1 MKRHVSGITK
11 ISTMLF
17 VLALAIQLGNP
28 AGVTAQSNLQPRY
41 RLVDLGTFDGPAS
54 YFLNGYY
61 RFLNN
66 HGSAVGWANTT
77 EPDPLCLGALNCFAT
92 HALQIQND
100 IVTDLGVLD
109 GGTDSQA
116 FWVSENGLIAGLSQ
130 NGEIDPLVPGF
141 PEIRGVLWRN
151 GEMVNLGTLPEG
163 GFESWANAVNNRGQ
177 VVGFALNT
185 VPDPCSFVGF
195 PTQVRAFLWQNGAMQ
210 DLGTLGG
217 PDAIADHINNAGHI
231 AGFSYT
237 DSINPENGCPVA
249 HPFFW
254 ENGTMHDIGTLG
266 GTNFDLRFL
275 SERGEVVG
283 GSNVVRSPGDE
294 VPHPF
299 LWSKGR
305 LVDLGTLGGAQG
317 SANWINDAG
326 DIVGWAELPG
336 ADPEDH
342 HGFLWKN
349 GNMTD
354 LGVLPGDSCSYA
366 ASINSHGQVVG
377 TSEIEEFCHTEV
389 STGHHAFLWEKG
401 GPMIDLNTLIPP
413 GASLKLTY
421 AFGINDHGV
430 IAGAGVLSGC
440 EDHELCGHAY
450 VLIPCGIGEKCV
462 NTLVGDSTASTV
474 TSRSPARPQNR
485 PSELMDRF
493 RNQLRQRLHTP
504 GRHGRYAVD

>member
-1 MKRHVSGITK
+1 
-11 ISTMLF
+11 MLF
-17 VLALAIQLGNP
+17 VLALAMRLASP
-28 AGVTAQSNLQPRY
+28 AGVTAQSNPQPRY
-41 RLVDLGTFDGPAS
+41 RLVDLGIFGGPAS
-54 YFLNGYY
+54 HFPNGYY

-66 HGSAVGWANTT
+66 HGTAVGWANTA
-77 EPDPLCLGALNCFAT
+77 EPDPICPGCFAT
-92 HALQIQND
+92 HAFQIQNGV
-100 IVTDLGVLD
+100 VTDLGVID
-109 GGTDSQA
+109 GGLDSQA
-116 FWVSENGLIAGLSQ
+116 FWVSSNGLIAGISQ
-130 NGEIDPLVPGF
+130 NGEIDPLIPGF
-141 PEIRGVLWRN
+141 PELRGVLWRH
-151 GEMVNLGTLPEG
+151 GEIVNLGTLRGG
-163 GFESWANAVNNRGQ
+163 GFESLANAVNNRGQ

-185 VPDPCSFVGF
+185 VPDSCAIFG
-195 PTQVRAFLWQNGAMQ
+195 TQQRAFLWQDGLMR

-217 PDAIADHINNAGHI
+217 GQATADQINEAGQI
-231 AGFSYT
+231 IGAAATESLGV
-237 DSINPENGCPVA
+237 DGCPIF
-249 HPFFW
+249 HPYFW
-254 ENGTMHDIGTLG
+254 QNGTMHDIGTLG
-266 GTNFDLRFL
+266 GTGFDLRFL
-275 SERGEVVG
+275 SDRGEVVG

-305 LVDLGTLGGAQG
+305 LTDLGTLGGTQG
-317 SANWINDAG
+317 SANWINDSG

-336 ADPEDH
+336 PDPEDH

-413 GASLKLTY
+413 GAGLKLTY

-430 IAGAGVLSGC
+430 IAGAGVLPAC

-450 VLIPCGIGEKCV
+450 VLIPCGVGEECV
-462 NTLVGDSTASTV
+462 NSVLGTGTALAIPPLFDA
-474 TSRSPARPQNR
+474 SPAPPQTEGTN
-485 PSELMDRF
+485 PFERF
-493 RNQLRQRLHTP
+493 RNQLRQRFHLP
-504 GRHGRYAVD
+504 GQGRLYSD